1 MDPIAL
7 SVAILSLIA
16 SSVAI
21 VVAFR
26 AAEKATQANRRSE
39 VIASD
44 AAANAFASQPSH
56 EERVAWAR
64 GHIEAAKGAELA
76 LQEHASELPAALLLA
91 QYRAGAARARADLRA
106 MGVEP

>member
-7 SVAILSLIA
+7 IAAGLSLVGTC
-16 SSVAI
+16 VAI
-21 VVAFR
+21 VLAFR
-26 AAEKATQANRRSE
+26 AAEKATRAEHKADHPLIQSPPTR
-39 VIASD
+39 
-44 AAANAFASQPSH
+44 
-56 EERVAWAR
+56 EERMAWAR

-76 LQEHASELPAALLLA
+76 LQDHANELPAALLLA

>member
-1 MDPIAL
+1 MDPVAL
-7 SVAILSLIA
+7 TAAILSLIA

-26 AAEKATQANRRSE
+26 AAEKAAQANRRSE
-39 VIASD
+39 VVASG
-44 AAANAFASQPSH
+44 AAANAFASQPTR
-56 EERVAWAR
+56 EERMAWAR

-76 LQEHASELPAALLLA
+76 LNEHANELPAALLLA
-91 QYRAGAARARADLRA
+91 QYRAGAARAKADLRA